1 MTLYDFVQL
10 SQLEKANIVLE
21 GRFLSC
27 KEDKTQT
34 AVLYKVHDFFCEVLY
49 DNIKNNILKMKPFR
63 TKELLQDFFAYQM
76 N

>member
-10 SQLEKANIVLE
+10 SQAEKVNIVWE

-27 KEDKTQT
+27 KENDEQT
-34 AVLYKVHDFFCEVLY
+34 IVLYKVHDFFCEVLY
-49 DNIKNNILKMKPFR
+49 DNIRNTILKMKPFR
-63 TKELLQDFFAYQM
+63 IKELLQEFFACQM